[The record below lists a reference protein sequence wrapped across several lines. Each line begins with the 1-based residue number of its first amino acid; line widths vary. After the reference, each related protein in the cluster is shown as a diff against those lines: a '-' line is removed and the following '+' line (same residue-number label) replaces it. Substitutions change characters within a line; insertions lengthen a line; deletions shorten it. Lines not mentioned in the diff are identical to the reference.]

1 MCGGGRACPGRA
13 LLFEFRVQ
21 CVILKVLAVRAL
33 ERVLDGMEAG
43 GVPQS
48 WWSEI
53 VATLKP
59 ALQHE
64 PMQAAALGALRK
76 FVQLLDA
83 ETVARG
89 LQQIFLMLLPCLER
103 HVDEVVAI
111 MAALVVKPHVEG
123 KVSAALA
130 EAFAEITFV
139 PELDALSEVKN
150 VLQQYVRKPGLKE
163 QIRACTRTLD
173 NECSAVRLMA
183 LKQLVRSLEVRSSH
197 SHPARPPGGPTAARQ
212 PHPQPGSPPACHPH
226 PALIPPSR

>member
-1 MCGGGRACPGRA
+1 M
-13 LLFEFRVQ
+13 LW
-21 CVILKVLAVRAL
+21 KVLAVRAL
-33 ERVLDGMEAG
+33 ERVLEGMEAG

-83 ETVARG
+83 ETLARG
-89 LQQIFLMLLPCLER
+89 LQQISLMLLPCVER
-103 HVDEVVAI
+103 HVDDVVAI
-111 MAALVVKPHVEG
+111 MTTLVVRPHEEG

-130 EAFAEITFV
+130 EAFGEITFV
-139 PELDALSEVKN
+139 PELDALSEVKS
-150 VLQQYVRKPGLKE
+150 VLQQYVRKPGLE
-163 QIRACTRTLD
+163 QQIRACTRTLD

-183 LKQLVRSLEVRSSH
+183 LRQLVSSLQARSPPFASR
-197 SHPARPPGGPTAARQ
+197 PAA
-212 PHPQPGSPPACHPH
+212 HPQPGSPTAAPTSRPHPH
-226 PALIPPSR
+226 PRTRIPTPCLIRTAVAK